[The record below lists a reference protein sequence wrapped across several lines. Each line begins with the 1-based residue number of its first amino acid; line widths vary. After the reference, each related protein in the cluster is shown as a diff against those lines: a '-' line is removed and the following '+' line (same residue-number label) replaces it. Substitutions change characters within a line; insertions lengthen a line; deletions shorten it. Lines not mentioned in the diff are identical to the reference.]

1 MQVYMECFIAGN
13 FKQKNY
19 EKRAKY
25 TIAYVP
31 KRVSFNVLYDTKLV
45 NSIKF
50 NYCCTIIRL

>member
-13 FKQKNY
+13 LTKNY
-19 EKRAKY
+19 EKIAKY

-31 KRVSFNVLYDTKLV
+31 KRVSFNVLFDTKLV

-50 NYCCTIIRL
+50 NYCCTIIGL